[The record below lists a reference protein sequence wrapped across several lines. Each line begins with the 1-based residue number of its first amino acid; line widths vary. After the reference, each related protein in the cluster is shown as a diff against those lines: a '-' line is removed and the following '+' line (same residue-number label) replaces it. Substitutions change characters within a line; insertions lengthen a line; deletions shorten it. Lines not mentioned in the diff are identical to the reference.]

1 MHMNISI
8 KHVDAFTDTPLQGNP
23 AAVVLHAEGLTD
35 AMMQGI
41 AQEMALSET
50 AYLLPPT
57 ATGADLRLRWF
68 TPSNEVPLCGHAT
81 IATFHAVAEERLH
94 GTGEQ
99 VRRMF
104 RVETRSGILP
114 IAVQQETTG
123 ATVHFGLPVS
133 HFQQG
138 HHHRDAILSMLS
150 LHGHELDPVLPILV
164 DKYLYVPVVDRR
176 VLFGVHP
183 DYSAVDAFQRRHQ
196 IGGICVF
203 TTDTVDRESAV
214 HSRFFC
220 PADGINEDPVTGSA
234 NGPLGVYLFEQ
245 ALVKTHGESVS
256 IIGEQGD
263 AIGRRGR
270 VKITLDIAGGNV
282 SKVEISGRAVTVFT
296 TEMRVR

>member
-1 MHMNISI
+1 
-8 KHVDAFTDTPLQGNP
+8 
-23 AAVVLHAEGLTD
+23 VLHAEGLTD

-41 AQEMALSET
+41 AEEMALSET
-50 AYLLPPT
+50 AFLLPPT

-68 TPSNEVPLCGHAT
+68 TPSNEVALCGHAT
-81 IATFHAVAEERLH
+81 IATFHAVSEEHLY

-99 VRRMF
+99 ARRMF
-104 RVETRSGILP
+104 HVETRSGILP
-114 IAVQQETTG
+114 VAVQQGTGG
-123 ATVHFGLPVS
+123 ATIHFGLPVAY
-133 HFQQG
+133 FQQG
-138 HHHRDAILSMLS
+138 HQHRDTVLSMLN
-150 LHGHELDPVLPILV
+150 LHGRELDPVLPILV
-164 DKYLYVPVVDRR
+164 DKHLYVPVVDRG
-176 VLFGVHP
+176 VLFAVHP

-196 IGGICVF
+196 IGGICLF

-220 PADGINEDPVTGSA
+220 PAEGINEDPVTGSA

-245 ALVKTHGESVS
+245 GLIKTQGGSVS

-270 VKITLDIAGGNV
+270 VKITLEIAGGKV

>member
-1 MHMNISI
+1 MIISI
-8 KHVDAFTDTPLQGNP
+8 KQVDAFTDTPLQGNP

-35 AMMQGI
+35 GMMQGI
-41 AQEMALSET
+41 AQEMAVSET
-50 AYLLPPT
+50 AFLLPPT

-68 TPSNEVPLCGHAT
+68 TPSNEVALCGHAT
-81 IATFHAVAEERLH
+81 IATFHAVAEEHLY

-99 VRRMF
+99 ARRMF

-114 IAVQQETTG
+114 VTVQQGTAG
-123 ATVHFGLPVS
+123 ATIHFGLPVA

-138 HHHRDAILSMLS
+138 HQHRDAVLSMLN
-150 LHGHELDPVLPILV
+150 LHGRELDPVLPILV
-164 DKYLYVPVVDRR
+164 DKYLYVPVVDRG
-176 VLFGVHP
+176 VLFAVHP
-183 DYSAVDAFQRRHQ
+183 DYSALDAFQRRHQ
-196 IGGICVF
+196 IGGICLF

-220 PADGINEDPVTGSA
+220 PAEGINEDPVTGSA

-245 ALVKTHGESVS
+245 GLIKAQGESVS

-270 VKITLDIAGGNV
+270 VKIALEIAGGRV
-282 SKVEISGRAVTVFT
+282 STVEISGRAVTVFT